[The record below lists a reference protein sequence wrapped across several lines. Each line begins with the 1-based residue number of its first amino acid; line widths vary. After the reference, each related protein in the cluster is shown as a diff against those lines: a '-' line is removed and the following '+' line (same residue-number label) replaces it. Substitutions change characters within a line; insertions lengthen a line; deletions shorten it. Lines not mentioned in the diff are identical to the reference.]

1 MGAENKSH
9 IGFFLNL
16 DKPSD
21 REIDHI
27 LQTIPT
33 YISKTSYIK
42 RAIMFYSQNC
52 PDSNPNLFRFNGG
65 VNPGFNRAN
74 TIFNDDEYDNFENQ
88 YYEDAARKEKSINNK
103 ARTPKKPALDENI
116 SNQEEDVVNSSMEA
130 PKDALITNERKKTI
144 STGNELL
151 VSDNSDIN
159 DDVDYDEFYS
169 I

>member
-1 MGAENKSH
+1 MGAENRSH

-52 PDSNPNLFRFNGG
+52 PDSNPNLFRLNGG
-65 VNPGFNRAN
+65 INSGFNRAYN
-74 TIFNDDEYDNFENQ
+74 IFNEDEYDNFENQ
-88 YYEDAARKEKSINNK
+88 YRENVARNEKKVNNK
-103 ARTPKKPALDENI
+103 AQTLKKSAVNENV
-116 SNQEEDVVNSSMEA
+116 SNQDEDVINSSVNTQ
-130 PKDALITNERKKTI
+130 TNERIKTI

-151 VSDNSDIN
+151 VSDNSDVN